1 MSYADSINDEQK
13 ATIQSWADDGDDLSA
28 IQKKLADEL
37 EVQVTYMEVRFLM
50 DDLGIKMP
58 TKEVPVEEVAEVA
71 EEIAEEPTEK
81 TTEDP
86 QLEETPS
93 EGEAAEQAEKPEVE
107 ASEPVEDEPV
117 AANVK
122 VTMSEVLPMG
132 AMAGGTVTF
141 SDGTSAT
148 WAVDQMGQLSLDPA
162 DPAYRPTEAD
172 VRAFQMELQ
181 KLAQEKRG

>member
-28 IQKKLADEL
+28 IQKKLADKL

-50 DDLGIKMP
+50 DDLGITMP
-58 TKEVPVEEVAEVA
+58 AKEVPVEEVP
-71 EEIAEEPTEK
+71 EEIAEEI
-81 TTEDP
+81 TEDP
-86 QLEETPS
+86 QLEKAS
-93 EGEAAEQAEKPEVE
+93 NGGDAAEQEVKPEPE
-107 ASEPVEDEPV
+107 AKVPLEDEPV

-141 SDGTSAT
+141 SDGTLAT

-172 VRAFQMELQ
+172 VQAFQMELQ